1 MKIRKIM
8 TAIASMAMAGVM
20 MVGCS
25 SNNSSDNSSNNSS
38 STGSG
43 SAADSSAAS
52 SNGGDST
59 GSGEAVNLTVW
70 GPQEDQELLK
80 QMCDAFA
87 AANPDK
93 TYTFTYGVVSEA
105 DAQKEVIKDISA
117 AADVFAFA
125 SDQTATLVNSGALY
139 RVTKNKDEIVAENS
153 ESSISAASIDGELYG
168 YPYVSD
174 TYFMYYDKSKLSEDD
189 VKSIEG
195 IMSKDIE
202 GVTTNFAFDTDNG
215 WDQSGFFFGA
225 GCKLF
230 GDDGTDPTQCDFNN
244 ERGYMVGEYLI
255 DLVANPKYGANFDD
269 SLVKA
274 GFAEGTLAAAVSGTW
289 NAGEIQAS
297 LGDNYAATKLPEFTL
312 SNGETVQ
319 MGSMANFKIMGVN
332 SETKNPLDA
341 MALAE
346 WLTNKDNQKTR
357 FEVRSYAP
365 TNVELANDTDTMN
378 SNIAVGALAQQAQY
392 ATVQTS
398 ISQCQNYWTPA
409 EAFGQEIIAGTCTKD
424 NLQQKLDAYVES
436 VLATLG

>member
-8 TAIASMAMAGVM
+8 TAITAAAMAGVM
-20 MVGCS
+20 MAGCS
-25 SNNSSDNSSNNSS
+25 SGGSSAGSSADSSSAANNS
-38 STGSG
+38 
-43 SAADSSAAS
+43 SAADSGNA
-52 SNGGDST
+52 
-59 GSGEAVNLTVW
+59 SGEVSLTVW
-70 GPQEDQELLK
+70 GSQEDQEMLK
-80 QMCDAFA
+80 QMCDDFA

-93 TYTFTYGVVSEA
+93 KYTFTYGVVSEA

-125 SDQTATLVNSGALY
+125 SDQTATLVDAGALY
-139 RVTKNKDEIVAENS
+139 RVTKNKDQIIAENT
-153 ESSISAASIDGELYG
+153 EASISAASINDELYG

-202 GVTTNFAFDTDNG
+202 GVSTNFAFDTDNG
-215 WDQSGFFFGA
+215 WYQTAFFFGA

-255 DLVANPKYGANFDD
+255 DLVNNPKYGSNFDD

-274 GFAEGTLAAAVSGTW
+274 GFADGTLAAAVSGTW
-289 NAGEIQAS
+289 NAAEIQAS

-332 SETKNPLDA
+332 SETKNPLEA

-346 WLTNKDNQKTR
+346 WLTNKDNQKLR
-357 FEVRSYAP
+357 FEKRSFAP
-365 TNVELANDTDTMN
+365 TNVDLANDTETMN
-378 SNIAVGALAQQAQY
+378 SNIAIGALAQQAKFS
-392 ATVQTS
+392 TVQTS
-398 ISQCQNYWTPA
+398 IPQCQNFWTPA

-424 NLQQKLDAYVES
+424 NLQEKLDAYVAS

>member
-25 SNNSSDNSSNNSS
+25 SNNSSNNSS

-43 SAADSSAAS
+43 SAADNSAVS

-87 AANPDK
+87 AANTDK

-125 SDQTATLVNSGALY
+125 SDQTAILVDSGALY
-139 RVTKNKDEIVAENS
+139 RVTKNKDQIVADNS
-153 ESSISAASIDGELYG
+153 EASISAASVDGELYG

-195 IMSKDIE
+195 IMNKDIE
-202 GVTTNFAFDTDNG
+202 GVTTNFAFNTDDG
-215 WDQSGFFFGA
+215 WYQSGFFFGA

>member
-25 SNNSSDNSSNNSS
+25 SNNSSDNSS

-125 SDQTATLVNSGALY
+125 SDQTAILVDSGALY
-139 RVTKNKDEIVAENS
+139 RVTKNKDQIVADNS
-153 ESSISAASIDGELYG
+153 EASISAASVDGELYG

-195 IMSKDIE
+195 IMNKDIE
-202 GVTTNFAFDTDNG
+202 GVTTNFAFNTDDG
-215 WDQSGFFFGA
+215 WYQSGFFFGA

-269 SLVKA
+269 SLVKS
-274 GFAEGTLAAAVSGTW
+274 GFADGTLAAAVSGTW

-398 ISQCQNYWTPA
+398 ISQCQNFWTPA

-424 NLQQKLDAYVES
+424 NLQEKLDAFVES

>member
-20 MVGCS
+20 MAGCS
-25 SNNSSDNSSNNSS
+25 SNNSS
-38 STGSG
+38 STVDG
-43 SAADSSAAS
+43 SAVDSSAAS
-52 SNGGDST
+52 SNGGESA
-59 GSGEAVNLTVW
+59 GSGENVNLTVW

-125 SDQTATLVNSGALY
+125 SDQTATLVNAGALY

-202 GVTTNFAFDTDNG
+202 GVTTNFAFNTDDG
-215 WDQSGFFFGA
+215 WYQSGFFFGA

>member
-20 MVGCS
+20 MAGCS
-25 SNNSSDNSSNNSS
+25 SNNSG
-38 STGSG
+38 STGG
-43 SAADSSAAS
+43 DSAVDSSAAS
-52 SNGGDST
+52 SNGGESA
-59 GSGEAVNLTVW
+59 GSGENVNLTVW

-125 SDQTATLVNSGALY
+125 SDQTATLVNAGALY

-195 IMSKDIE
+195 ILSKDIE
-202 GVTTNFAFDTDNG
+202 GVTTNFAFNTDDG
-215 WDQSGFFFGA
+215 WYQSGFFFGA

-230 GDDGTDPTQCDFNN
+230 GEDGTDPTQCDFNN

>member
-25 SNNSSDNSSNNSS
+25 SNNSSDNSS

-52 SNGGDST
+52 SNGGDSA

-215 WDQSGFFFGA
+215 WYQSGFFFGA

-230 GDDGTDPTQCDFNN
+230 GEDGTDPTQCDFNN

-365 TNVELANDTDTMN
+365 TNKELANDTETMN

>member
-25 SNNSSDNSSNNSS
+25 SNNSS

-52 SNGGDST
+52 SNGGEST

-125 SDQTATLVNSGALY
+125 SDQTAILVDSGALY
-139 RVTKNKDEIVAENS
+139 RVTKNKDQIVADNS
-153 ESSISAASIDGELYG
+153 EASISAASVDGELYG

-195 IMSKDIE
+195 IMNKDIE
-202 GVTTNFAFDTDNG
+202 DVTTNFAFNTDDG
-215 WDQSGFFFGA
+215 WYQSGFFFGA

-230 GDDGTDPTQCDFNN
+230 GEDGTDPTQCDFNN

>member
-8 TAIASMAMAGVM
+8 TAIASMAMVGVM
-20 MVGCS
+20 MAGCS
-25 SNNSSDNSSNNSS
+25 SNNSS
-38 STGSG
+38 STEGG
-43 SAADSSAAS
+43 SAVDSSAAS
-52 SNGGDST
+52 SNGGESA
-59 GSGEAVNLTVW
+59 GSSENVNLTVW

-125 SDQTATLVNSGALY
+125 SDQTATLVNAGALY

-202 GVTTNFAFDTDNG
+202 GVTTNFAFNTDDG
-215 WDQSGFFFGA
+215 WYQSGFFFGA

-230 GDDGTDPTQCDFNN
+230 GEDGTDPTQCDFNN

>member
-25 SNNSSDNSSNNSS
+25 SSNGGSTADSGSS
-38 STGSG
+38 S
-43 SAADSSAAS
+43 SAAD
-52 SNGGDST
+52 NGANST
-59 GSGEAVNLTVW
+59 SGSGETVSLTVW

-93 TYTFTYGVVSEA
+93 TYEFTYGVVSEA
-105 DAQKEVIKDISA
+105 DAQKEVLKDISA

-125 SDQTATLVNSGALY
+125 SDQTATLVDAGALY

-153 ESSISAASIDGELYG
+153 ASSISAASIDGELYG

-174 TYFMYYDKSKLSEDD
+174 TYFMYYDKSKLTEDD

-215 WDQSGFFFGA
+215 WYQSGFFFGA

-255 DLVANPKYGANFDD
+255 DLVANPKYGANYDD

-274 GFAEGTLAAAVSGTW
+274 GFADGTLAAAVSGTW

-365 TNVELANDTDTMN
+365 TNNELANDTDTMN
-378 SNIAVGALAQQAQY
+378 SNIAVGALALQAQY

-398 ISQCQNYWTPA
+398 ISQCQNFWTPA

-424 NLQQKLDAYVES
+424 NLQEKLDAFVES

>member
-1 MKIRKIM
+1 MN
-8 TAIASMAMAGVM
+8 A
-20 MVGCS
+20 
-25 SNNSSDNSSNNSS
+25 
-38 STGSG
+38 
-43 SAADSSAAS
+43 
-52 SNGGDST
+52 
-59 GSGEAVNLTVW
+59 
-70 GPQEDQELLK
+70 
-80 QMCDAFA
+80 
-87 AANPDK
+87 
-93 TYTFTYGVVSEA
+93 
-105 DAQKEVIKDISA
+105 
-117 AADVFAFA
+117 
-125 SDQTATLVNSGALY
+125 GALY

-202 GVTTNFAFDTDNG
+202 GVTTNFAFNTDDG
-215 WDQSGFFFGA
+215 WYQSGFFFGA

-230 GDDGTDPTQCDFNN
+230 GEDGTDPTQCDFNN

-274 GFAEGTLAAAVSGTW
+274 GFAEGTLAAAVSGVW

-365 TNVELANDTDTMN
+365 TNVELAGDTDTMN

-398 ISQCQNYWTPA
+398 ISQCQNFWTPA

>member
-8 TAIASMAMAGVM
+8 TAITAAAMAGVM
-20 MVGCS
+20 MAGCS
-25 SNNSSDNSSNNSS
+25 SGGSSAGSSADSSSAANNS
-38 STGSG
+38 
-43 SAADSSAAS
+43 SAADSGNA
-52 SNGGDST
+52 
-59 GSGEAVNLTVW
+59 SGEVSLTVW
-70 GPQEDQELLK
+70 GSQEDQEMLK

-93 TYTFTYGVVSEA
+93 KYTFTYGVVSEA

-125 SDQTATLVNSGALY
+125 SDQTATLVDAGALY
-139 RVTKNKDEIVAENS
+139 RVTKNKDQIIAENT
-153 ESSISAASIDGELYG
+153 EASISAASINDELYG
-168 YPYVSD
+168 YPFVSD

-202 GVTTNFAFDTDNG
+202 GVSTNFAFDTDNG
-215 WDQSGFFFGA
+215 WYQTAFFFGA

-230 GDDGTDPTQCDFNN
+230 GEDGTDPTQCDFNN

-289 NAGEIQAS
+289 NAAEIQAS

-332 SETKNPLDA
+332 SETKNPLEA

-346 WLTNKDNQKTR
+346 WLTNKDNQMLR
-357 FEVRSYAP
+357 FEKRSFAP
-365 TNVELANDTDTMN
+365 TNVELANDTETMN
-378 SNIAVGALAQQAQY
+378 SNIAIGALAQQAKFS
-392 ATVQTS
+392 TVQTS
-398 ISQCQNYWTPA
+398 IPQCQNFWTPA

-424 NLQQKLDAYVES
+424 NLQEKLDAYVAS

>member
-25 SNNSSDNSSNNSS
+25 GNGGSTAESGSS
-38 STGSG
+38 
-43 SAADSSAAS
+43 SAADGSSAA

-125 SDQTATLVNSGALY
+125 SDQTAILVDSGALY
-139 RVTKNKDEIVAENS
+139 RVTKNKDQIVADNS
-153 ESSISAASIDGELYG
+153 EASISAASVDGELYG

-195 IMSKDIE
+195 IMNKDIE
-202 GVTTNFAFDTDNG
+202 GVTTNFAFNTDDG
-215 WDQSGFFFGA
+215 WYQSGFFFGA

>member
-20 MVGCS
+20 MAGCS
-25 SNNSSDNSSNNSS
+25 SNTSS
-38 STGSG
+38 STVDG
-43 SAADSSAAS
+43 SAVDSSAAS
-52 SNGGDST
+52 SNGGESA
-59 GSGEAVNLTVW
+59 GSGENVNLTVW

-125 SDQTATLVNSGALY
+125 SDQTAILVDSGALY
-139 RVTKNKDEIVAENS
+139 RVTKNKDQIVADNS
-153 ESSISAASIDGELYG
+153 EASISAASVDGELYG

-195 IMSKDIE
+195 IMNKDIE
-202 GVTTNFAFDTDNG
+202 GVTTNFAFNTDDG
-215 WDQSGFFFGA
+215 WYQSGFFFGA

>member
-25 SNNSSDNSSNNSS
+25 SNNSSNNSS

-52 SNGGDST
+52 SNGGEST

-125 SDQTATLVNSGALY
+125 SDQTAILVDSGALY
-139 RVTKNKDEIVAENS
+139 RVTKNKDQIVADNS
-153 ESSISAASIDGELYG
+153 EASISAASVDGELYG

-195 IMSKDIE
+195 IMNKDIE
-202 GVTTNFAFDTDNG
+202 GVTTNFAFNTDDG
-215 WDQSGFFFGA
+215 WYQSGFFFGA

-230 GDDGTDPTQCDFNN
+230 GEDGTDPTQCDFNN

-398 ISQCQNYWTPA
+398 ISQCQNFWTPA

-424 NLQQKLDAYVES
+424 NLQQKLDAFVES

>member
-20 MVGCS
+20 MAGCS
-25 SNNSSDNSSNNSS
+25 SNNSS
-38 STGSG
+38 STESG

-52 SNGGDST
+52 SNGGESA
-59 GSGEAVNLTVW
+59 GGGENVNLTVW

-125 SDQTATLVNSGALY
+125 SDQTATLVNAGALY

-195 IMSKDIE
+195 ILSKDIE
-202 GVTTNFAFDTDNG
+202 GVTTNFAFNTDDG
-215 WDQSGFFFGA
+215 WYQSGFFFGA

-230 GDDGTDPTQCDFNN
+230 GEDGTDPTQCDFNN

>member
-8 TAIASMAMAGVM
+8 TAIASIAMAGVM
-20 MVGCS
+20 MAGC
-25 SNNSSDNSSNNSS
+25 SSNNSS
-38 STGSG
+38 STGND

-52 SNGGDST
+52 SNGGESA
-59 GSGEAVNLTVW
+59 GSGENVNLTVW

-125 SDQTATLVNSGALY
+125 SDQTATLVNAGALY

-202 GVTTNFAFDTDNG
+202 GVTTNFAFNTDDG
-215 WDQSGFFFGA
+215 WYQSGFFFGA

-230 GDDGTDPTQCDFNN
+230 GEDGTDPTQCDFNN

-274 GFAEGTLAAAVSGTW
+274 GFAEGTLASAVSGTW
-289 NAGEIQAS
+289 NASEIQAS

>member
-8 TAIASMAMAGVM
+8 TAITAAAMAGVM
-20 MVGCS
+20 FAGCS
-25 SNNSSDNSSNNSS
+25 
-38 STGSG
+38 
-43 SAADSSAAS
+43 S
-52 SNGGDST
+52 SNGGSSAGSSADSSSAANNGGAESNGT
-59 GSGEAVNLTVW
+59 GSGEVSLTVW
-70 GPQEDQELLK
+70 GSQEDQEMLK

-93 TYTFTYGVVSEA
+93 KYTFTYGVVSEA

-125 SDQTATLVNSGALY
+125 SDQTATLVDAGALY
-139 RVTKNKDEIVAENS
+139 RVTKNKDQIIAENT
-153 ESSISAASIDGELYG
+153 EASISAASINDELYG

-202 GVTTNFAFDTDNG
+202 GVSTNFAFNTDDG
-215 WDQSGFFFGA
+215 WYQSGFFFGA

-230 GDDGTDPTQCDFNN
+230 GEDGTDPTQCDFNN

-255 DLVANPKYGANFDD
+255 DLVNNPKYGSNFDD

-274 GFAEGTLAAAVSGTW
+274 GFADGTLAAAVSGTW
-289 NAGEIQAS
+289 NAAEIQAS

-341 MALAE
+341 MAH
-346 WLTNKDNQKTR
+346 
-357 FEVRSYAP
+357 
-365 TNVELANDTDTMN
+365 
-378 SNIAVGALAQQAQY
+378 QQ
-392 ATVQTS
+392 
-398 ISQCQNYWTPA
+398 
-409 EAFGQEIIAGTCTKD
+409 G
-424 NLQQKLDAYVES
+424 
-436 VLATLG
+436 

>member
-8 TAIASMAMAGVM
+8 TAIASMAMVGVM
-20 MVGCS
+20 MAGCS
-25 SNNSSDNSSNNSS
+25 SNNSS
-38 STGSG
+38 STVDG
-43 SAADSSAAS
+43 SAVDSSAAS
-52 SNGGDST
+52 SNGGESA
-59 GSGEAVNLTVW
+59 GSGENVNLTVW

-125 SDQTATLVNSGALY
+125 SDQTTTLVNAGALY

-202 GVTTNFAFDTDNG
+202 GVTTNFAFNTDDG
-215 WDQSGFFFGA
+215 WYQSGFFFGA

-230 GDDGTDPTQCDFNN
+230 GEDGTDPTQCDFNN

>member
-25 SNNSSDNSSNNSS
+25 SNGGSTAESGSS
-38 STGSG
+38 
-43 SAADSSAAS
+43 SAADGSSAA

-105 DAQKEVIKDISA
+105 DAQKEVLKDISA

-139 RVTKNKDEIVAENS
+139 RVTKNKDEIVAANS

-195 IMSKDIE
+195 IMAKDID

-215 WDQSGFFFGA
+215 WYQAGFFFGA

-365 TNVELANDTDTMN
+365 TNVELASDTETMN

-392 ATVQTS
+392 STVQTS
-398 ISQCQNYWTPA
+398 INQCQNFWTPA

-424 NLQQKLDAYVES
+424 NLQQKLDAFVES

>member
-1 MKIRKIM
+1 MKTKKLIS
-8 TAIASMAMAGVM
+8 TLTTLALTGTLMAGC
-20 MVGCS
+20 GA
-25 SNNSSDNSSNNSS
+25 SD
-38 STGSG
+38 STSG
-43 SAADSSAAS
+43 SADSTGNAAAS
-52 SNGGDST
+52 S
-59 GSGEAVNLTVW
+59 GSGDTVTLTVW
-70 GPQEDQELLK
+70 GSQEGQDYLK
-80 QMCDAFA
+80 RMCESFA

-93 TYTFTYGVVSEA
+93 NYVFNYGVVSEA

-125 SDQTATLVNSGALY
+125 SDQTATLVNAGALY

-215 WDQSGFFFGA
+215 WYQSGFFFGA

-230 GDDGTDPTQCDFNN
+230 GEDGTDPTQCDFNN

-255 DLVANPKYGANFDD
+255 DLVANPKYGSNFDD

>member
-8 TAIASMAMAGVM
+8 TAITAAAMAGVM
-20 MVGCS
+20 MAGCS
-25 SNNSSDNSSNNSS
+25 SGGSSAGSSADSSSAANNS
-38 STGSG
+38 
-43 SAADSSAAS
+43 SAADSGNA
-52 SNGGDST
+52 
-59 GSGEAVNLTVW
+59 SGEVSLTVW
-70 GPQEDQELLK
+70 GSQEDQEMLK

-93 TYTFTYGVVSEA
+93 KYTFTYGVVSEA

-125 SDQTATLVNSGALY
+125 SDQTATLVDAGALY
-139 RVTKNKDEIVAENS
+139 RVTKNKDQIIAENT
-153 ESSISAASIDGELYG
+153 EASITAASINDELYG
-168 YPYVSD
+168 YPFVSD

-202 GVTTNFAFDTDNG
+202 GVSTNFAFDTDNG
-215 WDQSGFFFGA
+215 WYQTAFFFGA

-255 DLVANPKYGANFDD
+255 DLVNNPKYGSNFDD

-274 GFAEGTLAAAVSGTW
+274 GFADGTLAAAVSGTW
-289 NAGEIQAS
+289 NAAEIQAS
-297 LGDNYAATKLPEFTL
+297 LGDNYAATKLPEFKL

-332 SETKNPLDA
+332 SETKNPLEA

-346 WLTNKDNQKTR
+346 WLTNKDNQKLR
-357 FEVRSYAP
+357 FEKRSFAP
-365 TNVELANDTDTMN
+365 TNVDLANDTETMN
-378 SNIAVGALAQQAQY
+378 SNIAIGALAQQAKFS
-392 ATVQTS
+392 TVQTS
-398 ISQCQNYWTPA
+398 IPQCQNFWTPA

-424 NLQQKLDAYVES
+424 NLQEKLDAYVAS

>member
-25 SNNSSDNSSNNSS
+25 SNNSSNNSS

-52 SNGGDST
+52 SNGGEST
-59 GSGEAVNLTVW
+59 GSGEDVNLTVW

-125 SDQTATLVNSGALY
+125 SDQTAILVDSGALY
-139 RVTKNKDEIVAENS
+139 RVTKNKDQIVADNS
-153 ESSISAASIDGELYG
+153 EASISAASVDGELYG

-195 IMSKDIE
+195 IMNKDIE
-202 GVTTNFAFDTDNG
+202 GVTTNFAFNTDDG
-215 WDQSGFFFGA
+215 WYQSGFFFGA

-392 ATVQTS
+392 STVQTS

>member
-8 TAIASMAMAGVM
+8 TAITAAAMAGVM
-20 MVGCS
+20 MAGCS
-25 SNNSSDNSSNNSS
+25 SGGSSAGSSADSSSAANNS
-38 STGSG
+38 
-43 SAADSSAAS
+43 SAADSGNA
-52 SNGGDST
+52 
-59 GSGEAVNLTVW
+59 SGEVSLTVW
-70 GPQEDQELLK
+70 GSQEDQEMLK
-80 QMCDAFA
+80 QMCDDFA

-93 TYTFTYGVVSEA
+93 KYTFTYGVVSEA

-125 SDQTATLVNSGALY
+125 SDQTATLVDAGALY
-139 RVTKNKDEIVAENS
+139 RVTKNKDQIIAENT
-153 ESSISAASIDGELYG
+153 EASISAASINDELYG

-202 GVTTNFAFDTDNG
+202 GVSTNFAFDTDNG
-215 WDQSGFFFGA
+215 WYQTAFFFGA

-255 DLVANPKYGANFDD
+255 DLVNNPKYGSNFDD

-274 GFAEGTLAAAVSGTW
+274 GFADGTLAAAVSGTW
-289 NAGEIQAS
+289 NASEIQAS

-332 SETKNPLDA
+332 SETKNPLEA

-346 WLTNKDNQKTR
+346 WLTNKDNQKLR
-357 FEVRSYAP
+357 FEKRSFAP
-365 TNVELANDTDTMN
+365 TNVELANDTETMN
-378 SNIAVGALAQQAQY
+378 SNIAIGALAQQAKFS
-392 ATVQTS
+392 TVQTS
-398 ISQCQNYWTPA
+398 IPQCQNFWTPA

-424 NLQQKLDAYVES
+424 NLQEKLDAYVAS

>member
-8 TAIASMAMAGVM
+8 TAITAAAMAGVM
-20 MVGCS
+20 MAGCS
-25 SNNSSDNSSNNSS
+25 SGGSSAGSSADSSSAANNS
-38 STGSG
+38 
-43 SAADSSAAS
+43 SAADSGNA
-52 SNGGDST
+52 
-59 GSGEAVNLTVW
+59 SGEVSLTVW
-70 GPQEDQELLK
+70 GSQEDQEMLK

-93 TYTFTYGVVSEA
+93 KYTFTYGVVSEA

-125 SDQTATLVNSGALY
+125 SDQTATQVDAGALY
-139 RVTKNKDEIVAENS
+139 RVTKNKDQIIAENT
-153 ESSISAASIDGELYG
+153 EASITAASINDELYG
-168 YPYVSD
+168 YPFVSD

-202 GVTTNFAFDTDNG
+202 GVSTNFAFDTDNG
-215 WDQSGFFFGA
+215 WYQTAFFFGA

-230 GDDGTDPTQCDFNN
+230 GEDGTDPTQCDFNN

-274 GFAEGTLAAAVSGTW
+274 GFADGTLAAAVSGTW

-332 SETKNPLDA
+332 SETKNPLEA

-346 WLTNKDNQKTR
+346 WLTNKDNQKLR
-357 FEVRSYAP
+357 FEKRSFAP
-365 TNVELANDTDTMN
+365 TNVELANDTETMN
-378 SNIAVGALAQQAQY
+378 SNIAIGALAQQAKFS
-392 ATVQTS
+392 TVQTS
-398 ISQCQNYWTPA
+398 IPQCQNFWTPA

-424 NLQQKLDAYVES
+424 NLQEKLDAYVAS

>member
-25 SNNSSDNSSNNSS
+25 SNNSSNNSS

-52 SNGGDST
+52 SNGGEST

-125 SDQTATLVNSGALY
+125 SDQTAILVDSGALY
-139 RVTKNKDEIVAENS
+139 RVTKNKDQIVADNS
-153 ESSISAASIDGELYG
+153 EASISAASVDGELYG

-195 IMSKDIE
+195 IMNKDIE
-202 GVTTNFAFDTDNG
+202 GVTTNFAFNTDDG
-215 WDQSGFFFGA
+215 WYQSGFFFGA

-230 GDDGTDPTQCDFNN
+230 GEDGTDPTQCDFNN

>member
-8 TAIASMAMAGVM
+8 TAITAAAMAGVM
-20 MVGCS
+20 MAGCS
-25 SNNSSDNSSNNSS
+25 SGGSSAGSSADSSSAANNS
-38 STGSG
+38 
-43 SAADSSAAS
+43 SAADSGNA
-52 SNGGDST
+52 
-59 GSGEAVNLTVW
+59 SGEVSLTVW
-70 GPQEDQELLK
+70 GSQEDQEMLK
-80 QMCDAFA
+80 QMCDDFA

-93 TYTFTYGVVSEA
+93 KYTFTYGVVSEA
-105 DAQKEVIKDISA
+105 DAQKEVLKDISA

-125 SDQTATLVNSGALY
+125 SDQTATLVDAGALY
-139 RVTKNKDEIVAENS
+139 RVTKNKDQIIAENT
-153 ESSISAASIDGELYG
+153 EASISAASINDELYG

-202 GVTTNFAFDTDNG
+202 GVSTNFAFDTDNG
-215 WDQSGFFFGA
+215 WYQTAFFFGA

-255 DLVANPKYGANFDD
+255 DLVNNPKYGSNFDD

-274 GFAEGTLAAAVSGTW
+274 GFADGTLAAAVSGTW
-289 NAGEIQAS
+289 NAAEIQAS
-297 LGDNYAATKLPEFTL
+297 LGDNYAATKLPEFKL

-332 SETKNPLDA
+332 SETKNPLEA

-346 WLTNKDNQKTR
+346 WLTNKDNQKLR
-357 FEVRSYAP
+357 FEKRSFAP
-365 TNVELANDTDTMN
+365 TNVELANDTETMN
-378 SNIAVGALAQQAQY
+378 SNIAIGALAQQAKFS
-392 ATVQTS
+392 TVQTS
-398 ISQCQNYWTPA
+398 IPQCQNFWTPA

-424 NLQQKLDAYVES
+424 NLQEKLDAYVAS

>member
-8 TAIASMAMAGVM
+8 TAITAAAMAGVM
-20 MVGCS
+20 MAGCS
-25 SNNSSDNSSNNSS
+25 SGGSSAGSSADSSSAANNS
-38 STGSG
+38 
-43 SAADSSAAS
+43 SAADSGNA
-52 SNGGDST
+52 
-59 GSGEAVNLTVW
+59 SGEVSLTVW
-70 GPQEDQELLK
+70 GSQEDQEMLK

-93 TYTFTYGVVSEA
+93 KYTFTYGVVSEA

-125 SDQTATLVNSGALY
+125 SDQTATLVDAGALY
-139 RVTKNKDEIVAENS
+139 RVTKNKDQIIAENT
-153 ESSISAASIDGELYG
+153 EASITAASINDELYG
-168 YPYVSD
+168 YPFVSD

-202 GVTTNFAFDTDNG
+202 GVSTNFAFDTDNG
-215 WDQSGFFFGA
+215 WYQTAFFFGA

-230 GDDGTDPTQCDFNN
+230 GEDGTDPTQCDFNN

-274 GFAEGTLAAAVSGTW
+274 GFADGTLAAAVSGTW

-332 SETKNPLDA
+332 SETKNPLEA

-346 WLTNKDNQKTR
+346 WLTNKDNQKLR
-357 FEVRSYAP
+357 FEKRSFAP
-365 TNVELANDTDTMN
+365 TNVELANDTETMN
-378 SNIAVGALAQQAQY
+378 SNIAIGALAQQAKFS
-392 ATVQTS
+392 TVQTS
-398 ISQCQNYWTPA
+398 IPQCQNFWTPA

-424 NLQQKLDAYVES
+424 NLQEKLDAYVAS

>member
-8 TAIASMAMAGVM
+8 TAITAAAMAGVM
-20 MVGCS
+20 MAGCS
-25 SNNSSDNSSNNSS
+25 SGGSSAGSSADSSSAANNS
-38 STGSG
+38 
-43 SAADSSAAS
+43 SAADSGNA
-52 SNGGDST
+52 
-59 GSGEAVNLTVW
+59 SGEVSLTVW
-70 GPQEDQELLK
+70 GSQEDQEMLK
-80 QMCDAFA
+80 QMCDDFA

-93 TYTFTYGVVSEA
+93 KYTFTYGVVSEA
-105 DAQKEVIKDISA
+105 DAQKEVLKDISA

-125 SDQTATLVNSGALY
+125 SDQTATLVDAGALY
-139 RVTKNKDEIVAENS
+139 RVTKNKDQIIAENT
-153 ESSISAASIDGELYG
+153 EASISAASINDELYG

-202 GVTTNFAFDTDNG
+202 GVSTNFAFDTDNG
-215 WDQSGFFFGA
+215 WYQTAFFFGA

-230 GDDGTDPTQCDFNN
+230 GEDGTDPTQCDFNN

-255 DLVANPKYGANFDD
+255 DLVNNPKYGSNFDD

-274 GFAEGTLAAAVSGTW
+274 GFADGTLAAAVSGTW
-289 NAGEIQAS
+289 NASEIQAS

-332 SETKNPLDA
+332 SETKNPLEA

-346 WLTNKDNQKTR
+346 WLTNKDNQKLR
-357 FEVRSYAP
+357 FEKRSFAP
-365 TNVELANDTDTMN
+365 TNVDLANDTETMN
-378 SNIAVGALAQQAQY
+378 SNIAIGALAQQAKFS
-392 ATVQTS
+392 TVQTS
-398 ISQCQNYWTPA
+398 IPQCQNFWTPA

-424 NLQQKLDAYVES
+424 NLQEKLDAYVAS

>member
-25 SNNSSDNSSNNSS
+25 SNSGSTAESGSS
-38 STGSG
+38 
-43 SAADSSAAS
+43 SAADGSSAA

-105 DAQKEVIKDISA
+105 DAQKEVLKDISA

-139 RVTKNKDEIVAENS
+139 RVTKNKDEIVAANS

-195 IMSKDIE
+195 IMAKDIE

-215 WDQSGFFFGA
+215 WYQAGFFFGA

-365 TNVELANDTDTMN
+365 TNVELASDTETMN

-392 ATVQTS
+392 STVQTS
-398 ISQCQNYWTPA
+398 INQCQNFWTPA

-424 NLQQKLDAYVES
+424 NLQQKLDAFVES

>member
-8 TAIASMAMAGVM
+8 TAIASMAMVGVM
-20 MVGCS
+20 MAGC
-25 SNNSSDNSSNNSS
+25 SSNNSS
-38 STGSG
+38 STGGG
-43 SAADSSAAS
+43 SAVDSSAAS
-52 SNGGDST
+52 SNGGESA
-59 GSGEAVNLTVW
+59 GSGENVNLTVW

-125 SDQTATLVNSGALY
+125 SDQTATLVNAGALY

-202 GVTTNFAFDTDNG
+202 GVTTNFAFNTDDG
-215 WDQSGFFFGA
+215 WYQSGFFFGA

-230 GDDGTDPTQCDFNN
+230 GEDGTDPTQCDFNN

>member
-20 MVGCS
+20 MAGCS
-25 SNNSSDNSSNNSS
+25 SNNSG
-38 STGSG
+38 STESG

-52 SNGGDST
+52 STGCESA
-59 GSGEAVNLTVW
+59 GSGEYVNLTVW
-70 GPQEDQELLK
+70 GPQEDQDLLK

-87 AANPDK
+87 AANADK

-125 SDQTATLVNSGALY
+125 SDQTATLVNAGALY

-215 WDQSGFFFGA
+215 WYQSGFFFGA

-230 GDDGTDPTQCDFNN
+230 GEDGTDPTQCDFNN

-341 MALAE
+341 LALAE

>member
-25 SNNSSDNSSNNSS
+25 SNGGSTAESGSS
-38 STGSG
+38 
-43 SAADSSAAS
+43 SAADGSSAA

-125 SDQTATLVNSGALY
+125 SDQTAILVDSGALY
-139 RVTKNKDEIVAENS
+139 RVTKNKDQIVADNS
-153 ESSISAASIDGELYG
+153 EASISAASVDGELYG

-195 IMSKDIE
+195 IMNKDIE
-202 GVTTNFAFDTDNG
+202 GVTTNFAFNTDDG
-215 WDQSGFFFGA
+215 WYQSGFFFGA

-269 SLVKA
+269 SLVKS
-274 GFAEGTLAAAVSGTW
+274 GFADGTLAAAVSGTW

-357 FEVRSYAP
+357 FEVRSY
-365 TNVELANDTDTMN
+365 TNKELANDTETMN
-378 SNIAVGALAQQAQY
+378 SNIAVGALAMQAQY

-398 ISQCQNYWTPA
+398 ISQCQNFWTPA

-424 NLQQKLDAYVES
+424 NLQEKLDAFVES